1 MLRGNYPAKI
11 DEKGRLKLPASF
23 RTYVQEK
30 YGTALYVTS
39 ITGQFVDIYPMP
51 IWLAREQ
58 KLLALPSSLPAR
70 AKYLTR
76 AAYYGQA
83 TEFDI
88 QGRVMIPWQLR
99 TDAAMTGDVDVFGK
113 LDMLEVW
120 NHDRLQRQLAA
131 DPFTA
136 DDAKT
141 LSDLGF

>member
-23 RTYVQEK
+23 RAYVQEK

-58 KLLALPSSLPAR
+58 KLLALPSTLPAR
-70 AKYLTR
+70 QKYLTR

-83 TEFDI
+83 TEFDV

-99 TDAAMTGDVDVFGK
+99 SDAAMTGDVDVIGK

-131 DPFTA
+131 SPWT
-136 DDAKT
+136 DDDFNA
-141 LSDLGF
+141 LAALDF